1 MRLGREEEEEGS
13 PTDSRTEIELDQAE
27 DDRRAAAKKASM
39 DERFMMRLTWLSWAV
54 FSSAAPFLEL
64 EWDGG
69 GEAWNGGTGRGRSGW
84 QRCRVKA
91 GTWGGGRVACEG
103 GRWRWPRRRRQRP
116 GLARPGGV

>member
-27 DDRRAAAKKASM
+27 EDRRAAAKKASM
-39 DERFMMRLTWLSWAV
+39 DERFIMRLTWLSWAV

-69 GEAWNGGTGRGRSGW
+69 GEAGNGGTGRGRSG
-84 QRCRVKA
+84 R
-91 GTWGGGRVACEG
+91 
-103 GRWRWPRRRRQRP
+103 
-116 GLARPGGV
+116 

>member
-27 DDRRAAAKKASM
+27 EDRQAAAKKASM

-69 GEAWNGGTGRGRSGW
+69 GEAGNGGT
-84 QRCRVKA
+84 
-91 GTWGGGRVACEG
+91 
-103 GRWRWPRRRRQRP
+103 
-116 GLARPGGV
+116 